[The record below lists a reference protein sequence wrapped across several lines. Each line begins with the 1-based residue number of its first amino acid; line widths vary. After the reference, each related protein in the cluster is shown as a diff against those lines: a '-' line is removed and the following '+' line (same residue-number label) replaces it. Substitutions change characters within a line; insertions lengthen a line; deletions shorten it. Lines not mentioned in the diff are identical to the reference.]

1 MTIKSITVSNLAPR
15 RLRRF
20 AEKTSAPK
28 RQKFRAN
35 NGKQFSRN

>member
-15 RLRRF
+15 HLRRF
-20 AEKTSAPK
+20 AEKTSAPQ

-35 NGKQFSRN
+35 DVKQFSRN